1 MNIGNRSV
9 SKFMKF
15 LRVAFGQKHRL
26 LMLCLATTTMVGEN
40 VVRVPSSQAVKSAT
54 TNFTCSKFEGKPAT
68 VARTKKGEIP
78 IVIWSSEGF
87 SQSGFTPQVRCQK
100 VSARFQMMYRSGQ
113 LKYITAGTVN
123 NLPVICATKEIGN
136 SCSQQNFLY
145 TLKPNA
151 DPQQVI
157 KRLTMIRNRATSRG
171 LEESASF
178 QSDSSSNSIAV
189 TWLEEEN

>member
-1 MNIGNRSV
+1 
-9 SKFMKF
+9 MK
-15 LRVAFGQKHRL
+15 LLHVAFGQQHRL
-26 LMLCLATTTMVGEN
+26 LMLCLAAATMVGEN
-40 VVRVPSSQAVKSAT
+40 VMLMPASQAVKTAT

-68 VARTKKGEIP
+68 VARTKKGDVP

-123 NLPVICATKEIGN
+123 NLPVICATKQIDS
-136 SCSQQNFLY
+136 SCDRQNFLY
-145 TLKPNA
+145 TLKPDS

-157 KRLTMIRNRATSRG
+157 KRLTMIRNRASSRG
-171 LEESASF
+171 LEESASS
-178 QSDSSSNSIAV
+178 QPDNSSNSIAV
-189 TWLEEEN
+189 TWLEEEEN

>member
-1 MNIGNRSV
+1 
-9 SKFMKF
+9 MKF
-15 LRVAFGQKHRL
+15 LHVAFRQQYRL
-26 LMLCLATTTMVGEN
+26 LMLCLATVTMVGES
-40 VVRVPSSQAVKSAT
+40 VIFMPSSQAVKTAT
-54 TNFTCSKFEGKPAT
+54 TNFICGKFEGKPAT
-68 VARTKKGEIP
+68 VARTKKGDIP

-123 NLPVICATKEIGN
+123 NLPVICATKQLGS
-136 SCSQQNFLY
+136 SCNQQNFLY
-145 TLKPNA
+145 TLKPNS

-171 LEESASF
+171 LEESAS
-178 QSDSSSNSIAV
+178 SPSENSSNSIEV
-189 TWLEEEN
+189 NWLEEEN

>member
-1 MNIGNRSV
+1 
-9 SKFMKF
+9 MKF
-15 LRVAFGQKHRL
+15 LQVAFGQQHRL
-26 LMLCLATTTMVGEN
+26 LMLCLATVTMVGEGLIFM
-40 VVRVPSSQAVKSAT
+40 PSSQAVKTAT
-54 TNFTCSKFEGKPAT
+54 TNFTCGKFEGKPAT
-68 VARTKKGEIP
+68 VARTKKGDIP

-123 NLPVICATKEIGN
+123 NLPVICATKQLGS
-136 SCSQQNFLY
+136 SCNQQNFLD
-145 TLKPNA
+145 TLKPNS

-171 LEESASF
+171 LEESAS
-178 QSDSSSNSIAV
+178 SPSENASNSIEV
-189 TWLEEEN
+189 NWLEEEN